1 MGTGVMERVS
11 RIRRYYPHP
20 IRLFGDSSPM
30 AIAKPLVRKEMRP
43 KATKRSAAAH
53 ASEWLKTGAKA
64 AAAIKTGVQ
73 LAEVILP
80 YLTPLIL

>member
-1 MGTGVMERVS
+1 
-11 RIRRYYPHP
+11 
-20 IRLFGDSSPM
+20 
-30 AIAKPLVRKEMRP
+30 MRP
-43 KATKRSAAAH
+43 KATKRSV
-53 ASEWLKTGAKA
+53 EWIETGTKA

>member
-1 MGTGVMERVS
+1 
-11 RIRRYYPHP
+11 
-20 IRLFGDSSPM
+20 
-30 AIAKPLVRKEMRP
+30 MRP
-43 KATKRSAAAH
+43 KVTKRSVAVQAG
-53 ASEWLKTGAKA
+53 EWMETGAKA

>member
-1 MGTGVMERVS
+1 M
-11 RIRRYYPHP
+11 
-20 IRLFGDSSPM
+20 FGDSSPM
-30 AIAKPLVRKEMRP
+30 AIAKPLVSKEMRP
-43 KATKRSAAAH
+43 KATKRSVAAH
-53 ASEWLKTGAKA
+53 ASEWLETGAKA